1 MGRPRQMGAL
11 ATGSWV
17 SCFGDGLENRTH
29 QTSSKLYM
37 CTGTG
42 FLSIRKS
49 SAHMEKSCK
58 LLNARH
64 SAGSR

>member
-1 MGRPRQMGAL
+1 MGVRVK
-11 ATGSWV
+11 WV
-17 SCFGDGLENRTH
+17 PW
-29 QTSSKLYM
+29 QQVA
-37 CTGTG
+37 G
-42 FLSIRKS
+42 FLVLETAWKTGRTKHPQNYICAQAQGFCRFAKS